1 MNKICILIPLYNDWK
16 SASRLIDDI
25 DIVVEHWDSEVT
37 VLISNDG
44 STEPFE
50 DDYFLPEQT
59 KNIDKVGIINLS
71 RNMGHQRAIAV
82 GLAYI
87 QSQNRF
93 DQIYV
98 MDSDGED
105 PPNDLESLRD
115 AGNKHKNAII
125 NAERSERSEGPVFKF
140 FYKLYKLFFFLLT
153 GTDIKFGNFCM
164 IPKEQ
169 LDQLVHYPE
178 LWNNFSGCIKKSKIV
193 KKGIPSKRA
202 VRYFGPS
209 KMTFMALVQHGLSAI
224 SVFKEEALLRMLICS
239 ILLNVALAVLLLV
252 YFSLLTVLIFSG
264 GLLVSLNI
272 LIHIICVLKDRAI
285 YKKGPILF
293 WEENV
298 NSYQKIYDRI
308 TNTM

>member
-59 KNIDKVGIINLS
+59 NNIDKVGIINLS

-125 NAERSERSEGPVFKF
+125 NAERSERSEGPVFKL
-140 FYKLYKLFFFLLT
+140 FYKLYKLVFFLLT
-153 GTDIKFGNFCM
+153 GTDIKFGHFCM
-164 IPKEQ
+164 IPKVQ